1 MTWRAQA
8 RLLFCA
14 KCAKVSLQLN
24 VVKSPS
30 KNIFRCKRLQY
41 IQLARKLL
49 AQCSLSKNMRGSLDA
64 RKYPFQTRFRPR
76 TVNYTRRTRTRLKRA
91 FLCVQEGFEGY
102 HSSRA
107 RSCCALAL
115 ARTRRAC
122 YLALVNST
130 CAQARNLRAH
140 YALAL
145 KKGDFSPEIDEGAW
159 NLSRNLLSGL

>member
-64 RKYPFQTRFRPR
+64 RKYPF
-76 TVNYTRRTRTRLKRA
+76 
-91 FLCVQEGFEGY
+91 
-102 HSSRA
+102 
-107 RSCCALAL
+107 
-115 ARTRRAC
+115 
-122 YLALVNST
+122 
-130 CAQARNLRAH
+130 
-140 YALAL
+140 
-145 KKGDFSPEIDEGAW
+145 
-159 NLSRNLLSGL
+159 